1 MLRRLPSIYFVL
13 IPALTIA
20 AGVLGYYTY
29 LTASRFARLNEEA
42 IAASSMLLAREKVEN
57 IERYVI
63 QQDNTVFTDYPLDD
77 PDSFEERWRPTS
89 IDVTPSVRSV
99 LLLNEHA
106 HVVGFASRAG
116 AQDRRDFLDLFL
128 QDVVQEL
135 ELDDAPLNRLK
146 HLHGRFRD
154 RSHLFSYMAVRHEG
168 RRMFLVAHHDTG
180 FIVRSQFPTLFSTEE
195 GRSTYNVVD
204 IDNRRVYGASLAS
217 AGDYVVG
224 HRFPTTLYQWRL
236 QIAPQQATQ
245 LETQGR
251 SGRTVQLGS
260 LGLSFAVILMG
271 IAFLLYAASKERRLN
286 EMKSEFIANVSHE
299 LKTPLSVVRMFGE
312 MLLTERVRTPEKQ
325 KQYLEI
331 ICRESERLS
340 GLIENVLDFAA
351 LERGKQKYD
360 FHERDIGPVLAQAI
374 DAFRYRLEE
383 DGKRVTLE
391 LAENLPMVAID
402 EQSIVLA
409 VVNLLDN
416 AVKYGEGSAIE
427 VSVTCSA
434 RSVHVRVRDHGPGI
448 PIEDLR
454 RIFERFYRTARH
466 REVRGSG
473 IGLALVK
480 HIADAHGGRA
490 WAANAEDGGA
500 VVAFTLPAV

>member
-1 MLRRLPSIYFVL
+1 MPRRLPSVYILL

-63 QQDNTVFTDYPLDD
+63 EQDNVVFSDYPLDD
-77 PDSFEERWRPTS
+77 PGSFEVSWRPTS
-89 IDVTPSVRSV
+89 IDTTPSVRSV
-99 LLLNEHA
+99 LLLNEYG
-106 HVVGFASRAG
+106 HVVAFASRAG
-116 AQDRRDFLDLFL
+116 TQDRRDFLDVFH
-128 QDVVQEL
+128 QDIVQEF
-135 ELDDAPLNRLK
+135 EFDDTPLNSLK

-154 RSHLFSYMAVRHEG
+154 RSYLFSYKAVRYNG

-204 IDNRRVYGASLAS
+204 VDNRRVYGPSLAS

-245 LETQGR
+245 LETQG
-251 SGRTVQLGS
+251 SLGRTVQLGS
-260 LGLSFAVILMG
+260 LGLSFAVILLG

-351 LERGKQKYD
+351 LERGKQKFD
-360 FHERDIGPVLAQAI
+360 FHERDIGPVLQQAI

-383 DGKRVTLE
+383 DGNRVTLE
-391 LAENLPMVAID
+391 LAPDLPMVAID

-409 VVNLLDN
+409 LVNLLDN
-416 AVKYGEGSAIE
+416 AVKYGGGTAIE

-448 PIEDLR
+448 PDSLR
-454 RIFERFYRTARH
+454 DRLFEPYTTTKTK
-466 REVRGSG
+466 GTG
-473 IGLALVK
+473 LGLAIVK
-480 HIADAHGGRA
+480 KIVEEHGGHIRVD
-490 WAANAEDGGA
+490 NMSDGGA
-500 VVAFTLPAV
+500 RFRVRFPL